1 MLLSSSF
8 TTTPPGL
15 TVYGVE
21 KAYFALRSSVI
32 DTWFAMASK
41 RPASRPAK
49 IASHWVSSNF
59 TSTPSFAATARITST
74 SYPVSGPL
82 PSAWKVNGRYV
93 PSVPTVITPSFFTWA
108 SVRPASC
115 LELPDS
121 AESLPHAAVTSSVAA
136 RAPATESRRRILRF
150 CRKEVTRGSAHS
162 ARVTFRGKSACS
174 ITNRTPRMVER
185 HGWSGLSRPR
195 DRTDPAQA
203 THPAGRPRR
212 DQVPRVVEP
221 VETTGPDRPTSLSR
235 PRTQEVEPVETRHP
249 GWSSLSRPQSRV
261 ADPVEPTHPGGRA
274 CRDHGTGPTD
284 EPVEVP
290 SPALVSTSST
300 SRGPRHPRG
309 SDDRLLL
316 RPPAQHALVDREPQL
331 LLARDR
337 RLHQPG
343 EQRVRPGRARA
354 QLGVRLRR
362 HVVRM
367 HLTRQLDELDEVVV
381 R

>member
-1 MLLSSSF
+1 MSSSSLF
-8 TTTPPGL
+8 TTTTPGL
-15 TVYGVE
+15 MVYGVE
-21 KAYFALRSSVI
+21 NSYFALRSGVI
-32 DTWFAMASK
+32 DTWFAIASN

-59 TSTPSFAATARITST
+59 ASTPSFAATARITST

-108 SVRPASC
+108 SVRPAFSSF
-115 LELPDS
+115 EPPDP

-136 RAPATESRRRILRF
+136 RAAATESRRRILRF

-174 ITNRTPRMVER
+174 ITNRTPGMVER
-185 HGWSGLSRPR
+185 HGWSSLSRPR

-221 VETTGPDRPTSLSR
+221 VETTGPDRPTTLSR
-235 PRTQEVEPVETRHP
+235 PRTQQGEPVETRHP
-249 GWSSLSRPQSRV
+249 AWSSLSRPQPRV
-261 ADPVEPTHPGGRA
+261 AAPVETTHPGGRA
-274 CRDHGTGPTD
+274 CRDQGTGPTD

-316 RPPAQHALVDREPQL
+316 RPPAQHALVDR
-331 LLARDR
+331 
-337 RLHQPG
+337 
-343 EQRVRPGRARA
+343 
-354 QLGVRLRR
+354 
-362 HVVRM
+362 
-367 HLTRQLDELDEVVV
+367 
-381 R
+381 